1 MVSDTNGMEIGART
15 RRGRPPRP
23 QQVAR
28 NRRRLLDAAGD
39 VFRELGYGGASL
51 DAIALRAGF
60 SKGAVYS
67 HFQGKADLFLSLLE
81 DQIAQRAAEQ
91 RALVRELGDARD
103 VRRAFVEIFERSR
116 QDPAWRLTLLE
127 FRLVAAR
134 DPELNARYAAAHR
147 GTIAGVVEALDHLHR
162 RLGTRPRRR
171 LGELARASLALDA
184 GGFFED
190 LADPGSVPG
199 EQLAELFME
208 MAGLAVAPRP
218 AEAEEEVP

>member
-1 MVSDTNGMEIGART
+1 MEIGARA

-28 NRRRLLDAAGD
+28 NRRQLLDAAGE

-81 DQIAQRAAEQ
+81 DQIAQRASEQ
-91 RALVRELGDARD
+91 QALVPGLRDAGD
-103 VRRAFVEIFERSR
+103 VRRAFVHIAQRSR
-116 QDPAWRLTLLE
+116 QDPAWRLALLE

-134 DPELNARYAAAHR
+134 DPELNARYLAAHR
-147 GTIAGVVEALDHLHR
+147 TTIAGIVEAMDQMHR
-162 RLGTRPRRR
+162 RLGTRPRRP
-171 LGELARASLALDA
+171 LEQMAVASCALDA
-184 GGFFED
+184 GGFLED
-190 LADPGSVPG
+190 LADPGSLPG
-199 EQLAELFME
+199 EQVAALFLE
-208 MAGLAVAPRP
+208 MAGLAEAPAP
-218 AEAEEEVP
+218 PEAEREAP